1 MFPIGGLIGFLAS
14 VKSFQGCHRTES
26 KIWSDDTIYFFSFTF
41 FIGICR
47 RSVPQAYSSRSARS
61 HSLLWPQHSAPQPPR
76 KRISPST
83 GLIKKPLKGPPQVFP
98 LFPPIIIPL
107 RREKKMSPL
116 FSERGSKSTISSQDG
131 KNRSSRSSCPGA
143 SVEVT
148 LRSALSTQSEV
159 QLPCSSKISNYY
171 FF

>member
-107 RREKKMSPL
+107 RREKKYLRFSP
-116 FSERGSKSTISSQDG
+116 SEGVNLRLVPRRGEGVSSVI
-131 KNRSSRSSCPGA
+131 RFPL
-143 SVEVT
+143 
-148 LRSALSTQSEV
+148 LRKHNLSLYLQ
-159 QLPCSSKISNYY
+159 N
-171 FF
+171 